1 MPVKL
6 GLHYAE
12 IVNDLPPDEV
22 QKNKITTQSASAA
35 MSALK
40 FVTNNSSFANKSTLP
55 EPILLYKLN
64 NNSLGLIT
72 SEAKAVT
79 DSCSV
84 TFAQAIQVASDCALQ
99 TFNYMQANDKS
110 VTYEDV
116 VVPFVVAASDTVQF
130 GVVYLIQDNFPN
142 SCLLSE
148 EISLLNPDGRVEIS
162 RWLFALSKL
171 VHHYLGL
178 FPSLLSKKNKLSN
191 IDCRLNLDGMIL
203 KPLETFTEN
212 TTEPTLLF
220 SRATSILNIYK
231 KLWDNQKSKELVCF
245 PEGTIGF
252 PDVNQDEFLK
262 SVKAKLQEFGQL
274 STTKQVDNFEPGHIV
289 FIYRSLIF

>member
-1 MPVKL
+1 LGTRPKYKCPKNTASKL
-6 GLHYAE
+6 AGAGELSVLNFPYPPICFHPFRRGIDLIRTAKTTADEKPDFQPYILSTMDVHYQWTHKVPLKPEESICRLNLDYIMQKLLTICQAQCS
-12 IVNDLPPDEV
+12 DEV

-116 VVPFVVAASDTVQF
+116 VVPFVVAASDKVQF
-130 GVVYLIQDNFPN
+130 GVVYLIQNNFPN

-178 FPSLLSKKNKLSN
+178 FPSLLSKK
-191 IDCRLNLDGMIL
+191 
-203 KPLETFTEN
+203 
-212 TTEPTLLF
+212 
-220 SRATSILNIYK
+220 TS
-231 KLWDNQKSKELVCF
+231 
-245 PEGTIGF
+245 
-252 PDVNQDEFLK
+252 
-262 SVKAKLQEFGQL
+262 SV
-274 STTKQVDNFEPGHIV
+274 T
-289 FIYRSLIF
+289 